1 MSEVIFL
8 GSIFCSIIT
17 AYLLFFRLPD
27 YQQFSGRI
35 LGFSMLFFSLGAC
48 IYLLI
53 HSGWILQV
61 PYMFKTAAPVNF
73 LIPPFA
79 YIYIRSVLKDEQKFT
94 AKDYLHFVPAFFVFV
109 NYIPVYFMPA
119 LQKQELLQNI
129 MKDFSLS
136 YLTGNGYVGEKYLF
150 FARMAQSIVYL
161 FFQWKLV
168 VGYKK
173 ELLLDKYEGHTNEVM
188 KWLKTFNW
196 LFSSSI
202 LGYII
207 LFIIISSDPSLAKSE
222 QIMLIPG
229 YILSFSFLGLSTY
242 LLVHP
247 QVLFGLP
254 YVKSESTSVHDLHII
269 KNDTIPVPKEYD
281 EEIFQLKKYFEEQH
295 PYLNN
300 DLNINEV
307 AVALDIPAREVS
319 FIINQHFNQR
329 FTDFVNMYRIKYVN
343 QKIKTGYLNKFTV
356 ESLSKE
362 AGFSSK
368 STFNVAFKKVNQC
381 TPSEYIALYA
391 AQS

>member
-35 LGFSMLFFSLGAC
+35 LGFSMIFFSLGAC

-61 PYMFKTAAPVNF
+61 PFMFKTAAPVNF

-79 YIYIRSVLKDEQKFT
+79 YIYIRSVLKDEQKYT
-94 AKDYLHFVPAFFVFV
+94 AKDYLHFIPAFFVFV

-136 YLTGNGYVGEKYLF
+136 YLTGNGYIAEKYLF
-150 FARMAQSIVYL
+150 FARMVQSIVYL

-173 ELLLDKYEGHTNEVM
+173 ELLLDKYAAHTNEVVN
-188 KWLKTFNW
+188 WLKTFNW

-202 LGYII
+202 FGYII
-207 LFIIISSDPSLAKSE
+207 LFIIISSDPSLASTE

-229 YILSFSFLGLSTY
+229 YILSFSFLGLSSY

-319 FIINQHFNQR
+319 FVINQHFNQR

-391 AQS
+391 AQ

>member
-8 GSIFCSIIT
+8 GSIFCSFVT

-35 LGFSMLFFSLGAC
+35 LGFSMLFYSLGAC

-61 PYMFKTAAPVNF
+61 PYLFKTAAPVNF

-79 YIYIRSVLKDEQKFT
+79 YIYIRSVLKDEQKLKT
-94 AKDYLHFVPAFFVFV
+94 KDYLHFVPAFFVFV

-136 YLTGNGYVGEKYLF
+136 YLTGNGYIAEKYLF
-150 FARMAQSIVYL
+150 FARMFQSIVYL

-254 YVKSESTSVHDLHII
+254 YVKVESKSVHDLHII
-269 KNDTIPVPKEYD
+269 KKETIPVPKEYD
-281 EEIFQLKKYFEEQH
+281 EEIYQLKKYFEEND

-307 AVALDIPAREVS
+307 AVSLDIPAREVS

-391 AQS
+391 AQ

>member
-53 HSGWILQV
+53 HAGWILQV
-61 PYMFKTAAPVNF
+61 PFMFKTAAPVNF

-94 AKDYLHFVPAFFVFV
+94 AKDYLHFIPAFFVFV

-129 MKDFSLS
+129 LKDFSLS
-136 YLTGNGYVGEKYLF
+136 YLTGNGYIGEKYLF

-207 LFIIISSDPSLAKSE
+207 LFIIVSSDPSLAKSE

-254 YVKSESTSVHDLHII
+254 YAKSESRSVHDLHII
-269 KNDTIPVPKEYD
+269 KNDTVAVPKEYD

>member
-35 LGFSMLFFSLGAC
+35 LGFSMIFFSLGAC

-61 PYMFKTAAPVNF
+61 PFMFKTAAPVNF

-79 YIYIRSVLKDEQKFT
+79 YIYIRSVLKDEQKYT

-136 YLTGNGYVGEKYLF
+136 YLTGNGYIAEKYLF
-150 FARMAQSIVYL
+150 FARMVQSIVYL

-168 VGYKK
+168 WGYKK
-173 ELLLDKYEGHTNEVM
+173 DLLLDKYEGHTNEVI

-229 YILSFSFLGLSTY
+229 YILSFSFLGISSY

-319 FIINQHFNQR
+319 FVINQHFNQR

-391 AQS
+391 AQ

>member
-207 LFIIISSDPSLAKSE
+207 LFTIVSSDPSLAKSE

-254 YVKSESTSVHDLHII
+254 YAKSESRSVHDLHII
-269 KNDTIPVPKEYD
+269 KNDTVSIPKEYD

-368 STFNVAFKKVNQC
+368 STFNVAFKKVNLC

>member
-61 PYMFKTAAPVNF
+61 PFMFKTAAPVNF

-79 YIYIRSVLKDEQKFT
+79 YIYIRSVLKDEQKLR
-94 AKDYLHFVPAFFVFV
+94 AKDYLHFIPAFLVFV

-129 MKDFSLS
+129 MQDFSLS
-136 YLTGNGYVGEKYLF
+136 YLTENGYIREKYLF
-150 FARMAQSIVYL
+150 FARMFQSIVYL

-168 VGYKK
+168 VAYKK

-196 LFSSSI
+196 LFSSTI

-229 YILSFSFLGLSTY
+229 YILAFSFLGLSSY
-242 LLVHP
+242 LLVQP

-254 YVKSESTSVHDLHII
+254 YVKSESRSVHDLHIV
-269 KNDTIPVPKEYD
+269 KNDTVAVPKEYD

-391 AQS
+391 AQ

>member
-61 PYMFKTAAPVNF
+61 PFMFKTAAPVNF

-79 YIYIRSVLKDEQKFT
+79 YIYIRSVLKDEQKLR
-94 AKDYLHFVPAFFVFV
+94 AKDYLHFIPAFLVFV

-129 MKDFSLS
+129 MQDFSLS
-136 YLTGNGYVGEKYLF
+136 YLTENGYIREKYLF
-150 FARMAQSIVYL
+150 FARMFQSIVYL

-168 VGYKK
+168 VAYKK
-173 ELLLDKYEGHTNEVM
+173 ELLLDKYEGHTNEVI

-196 LFSSSI
+196 LFSSTI

-229 YILSFSFLGLSTY
+229 YILAFSFLGFSTY

-254 YVKSESTSVHDLHII
+254 YAKSESRSVHDLHIV
-269 KNDTIPVPKEYD
+269 KNDTVAVPKEFD

-368 STFNVAFKKVNQC
+368 STFNVAFKKVNLC

>member
-1 MSEVIFL
+1 
-8 GSIFCSIIT
+8 
-17 AYLLFFRLPD
+17 
-27 YQQFSGRI
+27 
-35 LGFSMLFFSLGAC
+35 
-48 IYLLI
+48 
-53 HSGWILQV
+53 
-61 PYMFKTAAPVNF
+61 
-73 LIPPFA
+73 
-79 YIYIRSVLKDEQKFT
+79 
-94 AKDYLHFVPAFFVFV
+94 
-109 NYIPVYFMPA
+109 MPA

-136 YLTGNGYVGEKYLF
+136 YLTGHGYIDEKYLF
-150 FARMAQSIVYL
+150 FARMFQSIVYL

-173 ELLLDKYEGHTNEVM
+173 DLLLDKYEGHTNEVI

-207 LFIIISSDPSLAKSE
+207 LFIIVSSDPSLAKSE

-229 YILSFSFLGLSTY
+229 YILSFSFLGLSSY

-254 YVKSESTSVHDLHII
+254 YVKSESKSVHDLHII
-269 KNDTIPVPKEYD
+269 KNDTIPAPKEYD
-281 EEIFQLKKYFEEQH
+281 EEIFQLKKYFEEKQ

-319 FIINQHFNQR
+319 FVINQHFNQR

-343 QKIKTGYLNKFTV
+343 QKIKAGYLNKYTV

-391 AQS
+391 AQ

>member
-61 PYMFKTAAPVNF
+61 PFMFKTAAPVNF

-79 YIYIRSVLKDEQKFT
+79 YIYIRSVLKDEQKLR
-94 AKDYLHFVPAFFVFV
+94 AKDYLHFIPAFLVFV
-109 NYIPVYFMPA
+109 NYIPVYFMPG

-136 YLTGNGYVGEKYLF
+136 YLTENGYMREKYLF
-150 FARMAQSIVYL
+150 FARMFQSIVYL

-168 VGYKK
+168 VAYKK

-196 LFSSSI
+196 LFSSTI

-229 YILSFSFLGLSTY
+229 YILAFSFLGLSSY
-242 LLVHP
+242 LLVQP

-254 YVKSESTSVHDLHII
+254 YVKVESRSVHDLHIV
-269 KNDTIPVPKEYD
+269 KNDTVAVPKEYD

>member
-61 PYMFKTAAPVNF
+61 PFMFKTAAPVNF

-207 LFIIISSDPSLAKSE
+207 LFTIVSSDPSLAKSE

-254 YVKSESTSVHDLHII
+254 YAKSESRSVHDLHII
-269 KNDTIPVPKEYD
+269 KNDTVSIPKEYD

-368 STFNVAFKKVNQC
+368 STFNVAFKKVNLC

>member
-61 PYMFKTAAPVNF
+61 PFMFKTAAPVNF

-94 AKDYLHFVPAFFVFV
+94 AKDYLHFIPAFFVFV

-129 MKDFSLS
+129 LKDFSLS
-136 YLTGNGYVGEKYLF
+136 YLTGNGYIGEKYLF

-196 LFSSSI
+196 LFSSSM

-207 LFIIISSDPSLAKSE
+207 LFIIVSSDPSLAKSE

-254 YVKSESTSVHDLHII
+254 YAKSDSRSVHDLHII
-269 KNDTIPVPKEYD
+269 KNDTVAVPKEYD

-295 PYLNN
+295 PYLSN

-391 AQS
+391 AQ

>member
-8 GSIFCSIIT
+8 GSIFCSFVT

-35 LGFSMLFFSLGAC
+35 LGFSMLFYSLGAC

-61 PYMFKTAAPVNF
+61 PYLFKTAAPVNF

-79 YIYIRSVLKDEQKFT
+79 YIYIRSVLKDEQKLET
-94 AKDYLHFVPAFFVFV
+94 KDYLHFVPAFFVFV

-129 MKDFSLS
+129 IKDFSLS
-136 YLTGNGYVGEKYLF
+136 YLTGNGYIAEKYLF
-150 FARMAQSIVYL
+150 FARMFQSIVYL

-254 YVKSESTSVHDLHII
+254 YVKVESKSVHDLHII
-269 KNDTIPVPKEYD
+269 KKETIPVPKEYD
-281 EEIFQLKKYFEEQH
+281 EEIYQLKKYFEEND

-307 AVALDIPAREVS
+307 AVSLDIPAREVS

-391 AQS
+391 AQ

>member
-61 PYMFKTAAPVNF
+61 PFMFKTAAPVNF

-94 AKDYLHFVPAFFVFV
+94 AKDYLHFIPAFFVFV

-129 MKDFSLS
+129 LKDFSLS
-136 YLTGNGYVGEKYLF
+136 YLTGNGYIGEKYLF

-207 LFIIISSDPSLAKSE
+207 LFTIVSSDPSLAKSE

-254 YVKSESTSVHDLHII
+254 YAKSDSRSVHDLHII
-269 KNDTIPVPKEYD
+269 KNDTVAVPKEYD

-391 AQS
+391 AQ

>member
-8 GSIFCSIIT
+8 GSIFCSIVT

-61 PYMFKTAAPVNF
+61 PFMFKTAAPVNF

-94 AKDYLHFVPAFFVFV
+94 AKDYLHFIPAFFVFV

-129 MKDFSLS
+129 LKDFSLS
-136 YLTGNGYVGEKYLF
+136 YLTGNGYIGEKYLF

-196 LFSSSI
+196 LFSSSM

-207 LFIIISSDPSLAKSE
+207 LFIIVSSDPSLAKSE

-254 YVKSESTSVHDLHII
+254 YAKSDSRSVHDLHII
-269 KNDTIPVPKEYD
+269 KNDTVAVPKEYD

-391 AQS
+391 AQ

>member
-8 GSIFCSIIT
+8 GSIFCSFVT

-35 LGFSMLFFSLGAC
+35 LGFSMLFYSLGAC

-61 PYMFKTAAPVNF
+61 PFMFKTAAPVNF

-79 YIYIRSVLKDEQKFT
+79 YIYIRSVLKDEQKLKT
-94 AKDYLHFVPAFFVFV
+94 KDYLHFVPAFFVFV

-136 YLTGNGYVGEKYLF
+136 YLTGNGYFAEKYLF
-150 FARMAQSIVYL
+150 IARMAQSIVYL

-173 ELLLDKYEGHTNEVM
+173 ELLLDKYAGHTNEVIN
-188 KWLKTFNW
+188 WLKTFNW

-207 LFIIISSDPSLAKSE
+207 LFIIISSDPSLVSSE

-254 YVKSESTSVHDLHII
+254 YVKIESTSVHDLHII
-269 KNDTIPVPKEYD
+269 KKETIPVPKEYD
-281 EEIFQLKKYFEEQH
+281 EEIYQLKKYFEENH

-307 AVALDIPAREVS
+307 AVSLDIPAREVS

-391 AQS
+391 AQ

>member
-1 MSEVIFL
+1 
-8 GSIFCSIIT
+8 
-17 AYLLFFRLPD
+17 
-27 YQQFSGRI
+27 
-35 LGFSMLFFSLGAC
+35 
-48 IYLLI
+48 
-53 HSGWILQV
+53 
-61 PYMFKTAAPVNF
+61 
-73 LIPPFA
+73 
-79 YIYIRSVLKDEQKFT
+79 
-94 AKDYLHFVPAFFVFV
+94 
-109 NYIPVYFMPA
+109 
-119 LQKQELLQNI
+119 
-129 MKDFSLS
+129 
-136 YLTGNGYVGEKYLF
+136 
-150 FARMAQSIVYL
+150 MAQSIVYL

-207 LFIIISSDPSLAKSE
+207 LFTIVSSDPSLAKSE

-254 YVKSESTSVHDLHII
+254 YAKSESRSVHDLHII
-269 KNDTIPVPKEYD
+269 KNDTVSIPKEYD

-368 STFNVAFKKVNQC
+368 STFNVAFKKVNLC

>member
-27 YQQFSGRI
+27 YQQFSGQI

-53 HSGWILQV
+53 HAGWILQV
-61 PYMFKTAAPVNF
+61 PFMFKTAAPVNF

-136 YLTGNGYVGEKYLF
+136 YLTGHGYIDEKYLF
-150 FARMAQSIVYL
+150 FARMFQSIVYL

-168 VGYKK
+168 VCYKK
-173 ELLLDKYEGHTNEVM
+173 DLLLDKYEGHTNEVI

-207 LFIIISSDPSLAKSE
+207 LFIIVSSDPSLAKSE

-229 YILSFSFLGLSTY
+229 HILSFSFLGLSSY

-254 YVKSESTSVHDLHII
+254 YVKSESKSVHDLHII
-269 KNDTIPVPKEYD
+269 KNDTIPAPKEYD
-281 EEIFQLKKYFEEQH
+281 EEIFQLKKYFEEKQ

-319 FIINQHFNQR
+319 FVINQHFNQR

-343 QKIKTGYLNKFTV
+343 QKIKAGYLNKYTV

-391 AQS
+391 AQ

>member
-8 GSIFCSIIT
+8 GSIFCSFVT

-35 LGFSMLFFSLGAC
+35 LGFSMLFYSLGAC

-61 PYMFKTAAPVNF
+61 PYLFKTAAPVNF

-79 YIYIRSVLKDEQKFT
+79 YIYIRSVLKDEQKLET
-94 AKDYLHFVPAFFVFV
+94 KDYLHFVPAFFVFV

-129 MKDFSLS
+129 IKDFSLS
-136 YLTGNGYVGEKYLF
+136 YLTGNGYITEKYLF

-207 LFIIISSDPSLAKSE
+207 LFIIISSDPSLSKSE

-254 YVKSESTSVHDLHII
+254 YVKVESKSVHDLHII
-269 KNDTIPVPKEYD
+269 KKETIPVPKEYD
-281 EEIFQLKKYFEEQH
+281 EEIYQLKKYFEEND

-307 AVALDIPAREVS
+307 AVSLDIPAREVS

-391 AQS
+391 AQ

>member
-61 PYMFKTAAPVNF
+61 PFMFKTAAPVNF

-79 YIYIRSVLKDEQKFT
+79 YIYIRSVLKDEQKFA
-94 AKDYLHFVPAFFVFV
+94 AKDYLHFIPAFFVFV

-136 YLTGNGYVGEKYLF
+136 YLTENGYIGEKYLF
-150 FARMAQSIVYL
+150 FARMFQSIVYL

-168 VGYKK
+168 VDYKK

-207 LFIIISSDPSLAKSE
+207 LFTIVSSDPSLAKSE

-254 YVKSESTSVHDLHII
+254 YAKSDSRSVHDLHII
-269 KNDTIPVPKEYD
+269 KNDTVAVPKEYD

-368 STFNVAFKKVNQC
+368 STFNVAFKKVNLC

>member
-61 PYMFKTAAPVNF
+61 PFMFKTAAPVNF

-94 AKDYLHFVPAFFVFV
+94 AKDYLHFIPAFFVFV

-129 MKDFSLS
+129 LKDFSLS
-136 YLTGNGYVGEKYLF
+136 YLTGNGYIGEKYLF

-173 ELLLDKYEGHTNEVM
+173 ELLLDKYEGHTNEVI

-207 LFIIISSDPSLAKSE
+207 LFIIVSSDPSLAKSE

-254 YVKSESTSVHDLHII
+254 YAKSDSRSVHDLHII
-269 KNDTIPVPKEYD
+269 KNDTVSIPKEYD

-368 STFNVAFKKVNQC
+368 STFNVAFKKVNLC

>member
-8 GSIFCSIIT
+8 ASIFCSIIT

-27 YQQFSGRI
+27 YQQFSGRV

-61 PYMFKTAAPVNF
+61 PFMFKTAAPVNF

-79 YIYIRSVLKDEQKFT
+79 YIYIRSVLKDEQKFK
-94 AKDYLHFVPAFFVFV
+94 AKDYLHFVLAFFVFV

-119 LQKQELLQNI
+119 LQKQDLLQKI

-136 YLTGNGYVGEKYLF
+136 YLTGNGYIAEKYLF

-173 ELLLDKYEGHTNEVM
+173 DLLLDKYEGHTNEVI

-242 LLVHP
+242 LLLHP

-319 FIINQHFNQR
+319 FVINQHFNQR

-368 STFNVAFKKVNQC
+368 STFNLAFKKVNQC

-391 AQS
+391 AQ

>member
-27 YQQFSGRI
+27 YQQFSGRV

-61 PYMFKTAAPVNF
+61 PFMFKTAAPVNF

-79 YIYIRSVLKDEQKFT
+79 YIYIRSVLKDEQKFK
-94 AKDYLHFVPAFFVFV
+94 AKDYLHFVLAFFIFI

-119 LQKQELLQNI
+119 LQKQDLLQNI

-136 YLTGNGYVGEKYLF
+136 YLTGNGYIAEKYLF

-173 ELLLDKYEGHTNEVM
+173 DLLLDKYEGHTNEVI

-207 LFIIISSDPSLAKSE
+207 LFIIISSDPSLSKSE

-242 LLVHP
+242 LLLHP

-368 STFNVAFKKVNQC
+368 STFNVAFKKLNQC

-391 AQS
+391 AQ

>member
-61 PYMFKTAAPVNF
+61 PFMFKTAAPVNF

-109 NYIPVYFMPA
+109 NFIPVYFMPA
-119 LQKQELLQNI
+119 LQKQELLQNM

-136 YLTGNGYVGEKYLF
+136 YLTGNGYIAEKYLF

-168 VGYKK
+168 IHYKK
-173 ELLLDKYEGHTNEVM
+173 ELLLDKYEGHTNEVIN
-188 KWLKTFNW
+188 WLKTFNW
-196 LFSSSI
+196 LFSLSI

-242 LLVHP
+242 LLLHP

-269 KNDTIPVPKEYD
+269 KSDTVSFPKEYD

-368 STFNVAFKKVNQC
+368 STFNVAFKKVNLC

>member
-61 PYMFKTAAPVNF
+61 PFMFKTAAPVNF

-109 NYIPVYFMPA
+109 NFIPVYFMPA
-119 LQKQELLQNI
+119 LQKQELLQNM

-136 YLTGNGYVGEKYLF
+136 YLTGNGYIAEKYLF

-168 VGYKK
+168 IHYKK
-173 ELLLDKYEGHTNEVM
+173 ELLLDKYEGHTNEVIN
-188 KWLKTFNW
+188 WLKTFNW

-222 QIMLIPG
+222 QIMVIPG

-242 LLVHP
+242 LLLHP

-269 KNDTIPVPKEYD
+269 KNDTVSFPKEYD

-295 PYLNN
+295 PYLNK

-368 STFNVAFKKVNQC
+368 STFNVAFKKVNLC

>member
-8 GSIFCSIIT
+8 GSIFCSFVT

-35 LGFSMLFFSLGAC
+35 LGFSMLFYSLGAC

-61 PYMFKTAAPVNF
+61 PYLFKTAAPVNF

-79 YIYIRSVLKDEQKFT
+79 YIYIRSVLKDEQKLKT
-94 AKDYLHFVPAFFVFV
+94 KDYLHFVPAFFVFV

-136 YLTGNGYVGEKYLF
+136 YLTGNGYIAEKYLF
-150 FARMAQSIVYL
+150 FARMFQSIVYL

-254 YVKSESTSVHDLHII
+254 YVKVESKSVHDLHII
-269 KNDTIPVPKEYD
+269 KKETIPVPKEYD
-281 EEIFQLKKYFEEQH
+281 EEIYQLKKYFEEND

-300 DLNINEV
+300 DLNINDV
-307 AVALDIPAREVS
+307 AVSLDIPAREVS

-391 AQS
+391 AQ

>member
-61 PYMFKTAAPVNF
+61 PFMFKTAAPVNF

-94 AKDYLHFVPAFFVFV
+94 AKDYLHFIPAFFVFV

-129 MKDFSLS
+129 LKDFSLS
-136 YLTGNGYVGEKYLF
+136 YLTGNGYIGEKYLF

-173 ELLLDKYEGHTNEVM
+173 ELLLDKYAGHTNEVM

-207 LFIIISSDPSLAKSE
+207 LFIIVSSDPSLAKSE

-254 YVKSESTSVHDLHII
+254 YAKSESRSVHDLHII
-269 KNDTIPVPKEYD
+269 KNDTVAVPKEYD

-391 AQS
+391 AQ

>member
-61 PYMFKTAAPVNF
+61 PFMFKTAAPVNF

-94 AKDYLHFVPAFFVFV
+94 AKDYLHFIPAFFVFV

-129 MKDFSLS
+129 LKDFSLS
-136 YLTGNGYVGEKYLF
+136 YLTGNGYIGEKYLF

-196 LFSSSI
+196 LFSSSM

-207 LFIIISSDPSLAKSE
+207 LFIIVSSDPSLAKSE

-254 YVKSESTSVHDLHII
+254 YAKSDSRSVHDLHII
-269 KNDTIPVPKEYD
+269 KNDTVAVPKEYD

-368 STFNVAFKKVNQC
+368 STFNVAFKKVNLC
-381 TPSEYIALYA
+381 KPSEYIALYA

>member
-1 MSEVIFL
+1 
-8 GSIFCSIIT
+8 
-17 AYLLFFRLPD
+17 
-27 YQQFSGRI
+27 
-35 LGFSMLFFSLGAC
+35 
-48 IYLLI
+48 
-53 HSGWILQV
+53 
-61 PYMFKTAAPVNF
+61 MFKTAAPVNF

-136 YLTGNGYVGEKYLF
+136 YLTGNGYIGEKYLF
-150 FARMAQSIVYL
+150 FVRMAQSIVYL

-168 VGYKK
+168 MGYKK

-188 KWLKTFNW
+188 KWLNTFNW

-254 YVKSESTSVHDLHII
+254 YAKSESSSVHDLHIV
-269 KNDTIPVPKEYD
+269 KNDTVAVPKEFD

-368 STFNVAFKKVNQC
+368 STFNVAFKKVNLC

>member
-61 PYMFKTAAPVNF
+61 PFMFKTAAPVNF

-94 AKDYLHFVPAFFVFV
+94 AKDYLHFIPAFFVFV

-129 MKDFSLS
+129 LKDFSLS
-136 YLTGNGYVGEKYLF
+136 YLTGNGYIGEKYLF

-207 LFIIISSDPSLAKSE
+207 LFIIVSSDPSLAKSE

-229 YILSFSFLGLSTY
+229 HILSFSFLGLSTY

-254 YVKSESTSVHDLHII
+254 YAKSESRSVHDLHII
-269 KNDTIPVPKEYD
+269 KNDTVAVPKEYD

-368 STFNVAFKKVNQC
+368 STFNVAFKKVNLC

>member
-61 PYMFKTAAPVNF
+61 PYMFKTAATVNF

-79 YIYIRSVLKDEQKFT
+79 YIYIRSVLKDEQKLKT
-94 AKDYLHFVPAFFVFV
+94 KDYLHFVPAFFVFV

-136 YLTGNGYVGEKYLF
+136 YLTGNGYFAEKYLF
-150 FARMAQSIVYL
+150 IARMAQSIVYL

-173 ELLLDKYEGHTNEVM
+173 ELLLDKYAGHTNEVIN
-188 KWLKTFNW
+188 WLKTFNW

-254 YVKSESTSVHDLHII
+254 YVKIESTSVHDLHII
-269 KNDTIPVPKEYD
+269 KKETIPVPKEYD
-281 EEIFQLKKYFEEQH
+281 EEIYQLKKYFEEQH

-300 DLNINEV
+300 DLIINEV
-307 AVALDIPAREVS
+307 AVSLDIPAREVS

-391 AQS
+391 AQ

>member
-61 PYMFKTAAPVNF
+61 PFMFKTAAPVNF

-94 AKDYLHFVPAFFVFV
+94 AKDYLHFIPAFFVFV

-129 MKDFSLS
+129 LKDFSLS
-136 YLTGNGYVGEKYLF
+136 YLTGNGYIGEKYLF

-207 LFIIISSDPSLAKSE
+207 LFIIVSSDPSLAKSE

-229 YILSFSFLGLSTY
+229 YILAFSFLGLSSY
-242 LLVHP
+242 LLVQP

-254 YVKSESTSVHDLHII
+254 YVKVESRSVHDLHII
-269 KNDTIPVPKEYD
+269 KNDTVAVPKEYD

-295 PYLNN
+295 PYLSN

>member
-53 HSGWILQV
+53 HSGWILQL
-61 PYMFKTAAPVNF
+61 PFMFKTAAPVNF

-94 AKDYLHFVPAFFVFV
+94 AKDYLHFILAFFVFV

-129 MKDFSLS
+129 LKDFSLS
-136 YLTGNGYVGEKYLF
+136 YLTGNGYIGEKYLF

-196 LFSSSI
+196 LFSSSM

-207 LFIIISSDPSLAKSE
+207 LFIIVSSDPSLAKSE

-254 YVKSESTSVHDLHII
+254 YAKSDSRSVHDLHII
-269 KNDTIPVPKEYD
+269 KNDTVAVPKEYD

-368 STFNVAFKKVNQC
+368 STFNVAFKKVNLC

>member
-61 PYMFKTAAPVNF
+61 PFMFKTAAPVNF

-79 YIYIRSVLKDEQKFT
+79 YIYIRSVLKDEQKLR
-94 AKDYLHFVPAFFVFV
+94 AKDYLHFIPAFLVFV

-136 YLTGNGYVGEKYLF
+136 YLTENGYMREKYLF
-150 FARMAQSIVYL
+150 FARMFQSIVYL

-168 VGYKK
+168 VAYKK

-196 LFSSSI
+196 LFSSTI

-229 YILSFSFLGLSTY
+229 YILAFSFLGLSSY
-242 LLVHP
+242 LLVQP

-254 YVKSESTSVHDLHII
+254 YVKVESRSVHDLHII
-269 KNDTIPVPKEYD
+269 KNDTVAVPKEYD
-281 EEIFQLKKYFEEQH
+281 EEIYQLKKYFEEQH
-295 PYLNN
+295 PYLSN

-391 AQS
+391 AQ

>member
-61 PYMFKTAAPVNF
+61 PFMFKTAAPVNF

-94 AKDYLHFVPAFFVFV
+94 AKDYLHFIPAFFVFV

-196 LFSSSI
+196 LFSSSM

-207 LFIIISSDPSLAKSE
+207 LFIIVSSDPSLAKSE

-254 YVKSESTSVHDLHII
+254 YAKSDSRSVHDLHII
-269 KNDTIPVPKEYD
+269 KNDTVAVPKEYD

-368 STFNVAFKKVNQC
+368 STFNVAFKKVNLC

>member
-17 AYLLFFRLPD
+17 AYILFFRLPD

-35 LGFSMLFFSLGAC
+35 LGFSMLFFSLGAS

-53 HSGWILQV
+53 QSGWILQI
-61 PYMFKTAAPVNF
+61 PFIFKTAAPVNF

-79 YIYIRSVLKDEQKFT
+79 FIYIRSVLKDEQKFRAT
-94 AKDYLHFVPAFFVFV
+94 DYLHFIPAFFVFV
-109 NYIPVYFMPA
+109 NYVPVYFMPA
-119 LQKQELLQNI
+119 AEKQTLLQNI

-136 YLTGNGYVGEKYLF
+136 YLTGNGYIAEKYLF
-150 FARMAQSIVYL
+150 FARMLQSIIYL

-173 ELLLDKYEGHTNEVM
+173 ELLLDKYAAHTNEVVN
-188 KWLKTFNW
+188 WLKTFNW

-202 LGYII
+202 FGYII
-207 LFIIISSDPSLAKSE
+207 LFIIISSDPSLASTE
-222 QIMLIPG
+222 QIMSIPG
-229 YILSFSFLGLSTY
+229 YILSISFLGLSTY
-242 LLVHP
+242 LLINP

-254 YVKSESTSVHDLHII
+254 YAKMDPISVHDLHIAKI
-269 KNDTIPVPKEYD
+269 DPVAVPKDYD
-281 EEIFQLKKYFEEQH
+281 LEIYKLKKYFDEAQ
-295 PYLNN
+295 PYLNK

-307 AVALDIPAREVS
+307 AVGIGMPAREVS

-362 AGFSSK
+362 SGFSSK

-391 AQS
+391 AQ

>member
-1 MSEVIFL
+1 
-8 GSIFCSIIT
+8 
-17 AYLLFFRLPD
+17 
-27 YQQFSGRI
+27 
-35 LGFSMLFFSLGAC
+35 
-48 IYLLI
+48 
-53 HSGWILQV
+53 
-61 PYMFKTAAPVNF
+61 
-73 LIPPFA
+73 
-79 YIYIRSVLKDEQKFT
+79 
-94 AKDYLHFVPAFFVFV
+94 
-109 NYIPVYFMPA
+109 
-119 LQKQELLQNI
+119 
-129 MKDFSLS
+129 
-136 YLTGNGYVGEKYLF
+136 
-150 FARMAQSIVYL
+150 
-161 FFQWKLV
+161 
-168 VGYKK
+168 
-173 ELLLDKYEGHTNEVM
+173 
-188 KWLKTFNW
+188 
-196 LFSSSI
+196 
-202 LGYII
+202 
-207 LFIIISSDPSLAKSE
+207 
-222 QIMLIPG
+222 MLIPG
-229 YILSFSFLGLSTY
+229 YILSFSFLGISSY

-319 FIINQHFNQR
+319 FVINQHFNQR

-391 AQS
+391 AQ

>member
-61 PYMFKTAAPVNF
+61 PFMFKTAAPVNF

-94 AKDYLHFVPAFFVFV
+94 AKDYLHFIPAFFVFV

-129 MKDFSLS
+129 LKDFSLS
-136 YLTGNGYVGEKYLF
+136 YLTGNGYIGEKYLF

-207 LFIIISSDPSLAKSE
+207 LFIIVSSDPSLAKSE

-254 YVKSESTSVHDLHII
+254 YAKSESRSVHDLHII
-269 KNDTIPVPKEYD
+269 KNDTVVVPKEYD

-368 STFNVAFKKVNQC
+368 STFNVAFKKVNLC

>member
-61 PYMFKTAAPVNF
+61 PFMFKTAAPVNF

-136 YLTGNGYVGEKYLF
+136 YLTGNGYIGEKYLF
-150 FARMAQSIVYL
+150 FARMFQSIVYL

-168 VGYKK
+168 VAYKK
-173 ELLLDKYEGHTNEVM
+173 ELLLDKYEGHTNEVI

-202 LGYII
+202 IGYII

-269 KNDTIPVPKEYD
+269 KNDTIAVPKEYD

-368 STFNVAFKKVNQC
+368 STFNVAFKKVNLC